1 MDKVKFVKDVFGDI
15 PNDTLKEYEKNVDN
29 VLSFLPYNEQL
40 VIRLKYNKVPFN
52 KLCKLMSKKT
62 RWGSYRCKTGGISA
76 SSASTIYRYT
86 MDKLKKDYAIKRIWD
101 GELFGDISQMRNNK
115 Y

>member
-1 MDKVKFVKDVFGDI
+1 MDKVKFVKDVFGENYPKKYI
-15 PNDTLKEYEKNVDN
+15 ENVDN

-52 KLCKLMSKKT
+52 KLCKLMRKRT
-62 RWGSYRCKTGGISA
+62 GWGSYRYKPGGISA

-86 MDKLKKDYAIKRIWD
+86 MDKLKKDFAIKRIWE
-101 GELFGDISQMRNNK
+101 GELFGDMSNMGNSN
-115 Y
+115 